1 METLLF
7 VVTAA
12 MSFPLALAA
21 ARFTLS
27 ILLRAMFQ

>member
-1 METLLF
+1 MENLLT
-7 VVTAA
+7 VAAVT

-27 ILLRAMFQ
+27 ILLRAMFS